1 MYALTPVLFNLTH
14 CRRRDFG
21 ELSTS
26 SSQAKLSP
34 ATELTPSWKQEV
46 NQRLAAH
53 KSRKSGS
60 AAEPETATD
69 ARQRASKWAAQAA
82 ARVAARYAHAPSY
95 SEMLAEE
102 ARSAVRA
109 AEAASRAALE
119 AQAAAESILAGLE
132 AGLEAEQSWQPEAF
146 EGGAEER
153 VPEHASTTPE
163 EAIGA
168 AESYS
173 NRAADRQRFGI
184 RWDADL
190 PARPAEPVAARALRG
205 PETFA
210 LPLEGWW
217 EPEARTAGSE
227 VVDPVEPARPMHA
240 NLIEFPREIVATRKV
255 RPRLAEGRFAAAGEA
270 QLSIF
275 EVDAGSIS
283 TEPEAAD
290 TATEAAASSWQ
301 RPVWSGIELDAQP
314 REEMAQEVAKAAT
327 GAALNPA
334 PFGWRSMAAV
344 VDFALILGVFVMVA
358 LGVATQVKTL
368 PSMRVMELLSMVA
381 LLVLGALYQ
390 VIFFVMGQATPGMR
404 YAHLSLCTFED
415 RRPTPEQLRSRLW
428 ALLLSVLPLG
438 LGVAWAIFDEDH
450 LSWHDRLSGTYQR
463 LE

>member
-1 MYALTPVLFNLTH
+1 M
-14 CRRRDFG
+14 
-21 ELSTS
+21 
-26 SSQAKLSP
+26 
-34 ATELTPSWKQEV
+34 

-53 KSRKSGS
+53 KSRKGGS
-60 AAEPETATD
+60 AAEPEAATD
-69 ARQRASKWAAQAA
+69 AQQSASRRASQAA
-82 ARVAARYAHAPSY
+82 ARVAARYAQAPSY

-132 AGLEAEQSWQPEAF
+132 AGLEAEQSWQSEAVD
-146 EGGAEER
+146 EGAEER
-153 VPEHASTTPE
+153 VPELAWTTPE
-163 EAIGA
+163 KAAES

-173 NRAADRQRFGI
+173 SRAGDRQMFGI

-190 PARPAEPVAARALRG
+190 PARPAEPTAARALRG
-205 PETFA
+205 PEAFA

-217 EPEARTAGSE
+217 EPEAQSAGSAGI
-227 VVDPVEPARPMHA
+227 DPVEPARPMHA

-275 EVDAGSIS
+275 EVDPGSIS
-283 TEPEAAD
+283 TEPEGAD
-290 TATEAAASSWQ
+290 PATEPAAYSWQ
-301 RPVWSGIELDAQP
+301 GPVWSGIELDAHP
-314 REEMAQEVAKAAT
+314 MEETAPEAAMAAT

-344 VDFALILGVFVMVA
+344 VDGALIMAIFLVVA
-358 LGVATQVKTL
+358 IGAATQVKTL
-368 PSMRVMELLSMVA
+368 PSMKATELISVTA
-381 LLVLGALYQ
+381 LLVLGGLYQ
-390 VIFFVMGQATPGMR
+390 VLFFALGQATPGMQ

-415 RRPTPEQLRSRLW
+415 RKPTQEQLRSRLW
-428 ALLLSVLPLG
+428 ALMLSVLPLG

-450 LSWHDRLSGTYQR
+450 LSWHDRLSRTYLR
-463 LE
+463 LG